1 MARTELR
8 DLPTE
13 TTLDAQDM
21 AQVRGGL
28 IGLLLPAVQKVREA
42 AARGAAVPTD
52 SFSLNF
58 AKVGITDGT
67 SNT

>member
-1 MARTELR
+1 MARTEIR

-42 AARGAAVPTD
+42 ASGPLLSESL
-52 SFSLNF
+52 SFNF
-58 AKVGITDGT
+58 TKVGITDGT